1 MTNRNVYWSR
11 IGLIVA
17 INVMMFMGT
26 VSGIQGEEPRGIHS
40 KFLGNEEPGAGYKPS
55 EPGSEIAQ
63 AQERAELI
71 ILVHDV
77 SPVYENELRELLG
90 IISHYGFQN
99 RTYLFVIPD
108 HAGSNDLRERR
119 GFVEYLHRLQAQG
132 YTIGLHGYTHA
143 GPEFNCSREDAE
155 RKLGLAM
162 EIMESVNLTPE
173 YFLPPHYALSWDALR
188 VILSRNMTVI
198 GREEVI
204 TPNGWR
210 EQITNREYTWY
221 LPRWKLAFELKRAEA
236 EYLKTEGA
244 FYLSIHPKAANNEAG
259 LEFLKRFLEFVR
271 KHKTGRGSLE
281 PLNGPVVEDHC
292 YQEHSE

>member
-1 MTNRNVYWSR
+1 MLTYYPQNAN
-11 IGLIVA
+11 
-17 INVMMFMGT
+17 MFFHTGKLDTEYGDSMGEKYLAEA
-26 VSGIQGEEPRGIHS
+26 VEPS
-40 KFLGNEEPGAGYKPS
+40 KNEGRKAPT
-55 EPGSEIAQ
+55 
-63 AQERAELI
+63 LV

-77 SPVYENELRELLG
+77 SPVYEDELKELFD
-90 IISHYGFQN
+90 IISSYGFQN
-99 RTYLFVIPD
+99 RTYLFVIPN

-132 YTIGLHGYTHA
+132 YTIGIHGYTHA
-143 GPEFNCSREDAE
+143 GPEFNCSRDDAE

-162 EIMESVNLTPE
+162 EIMEAVNLTPE
-173 YFLPPHYALSWDALR
+173 YFLPPHYALSEDALQ
-188 VILSRNMTVI
+188 VVLSRNMTVI

-210 EQITNREYTWY
+210 ERITNREYTWY
-221 LPRWKLAFELKRAEA
+221 LPRWKLAFELKRAEV

-244 FYLSIHPKAANNEAG
+244 FFLSLHPRAANDEAG
-259 LEFLKRFLEFVR
+259 LEFLRRFLEFVR

-281 PLNGPVVEDHC
+281 PLDGPVVEDHC